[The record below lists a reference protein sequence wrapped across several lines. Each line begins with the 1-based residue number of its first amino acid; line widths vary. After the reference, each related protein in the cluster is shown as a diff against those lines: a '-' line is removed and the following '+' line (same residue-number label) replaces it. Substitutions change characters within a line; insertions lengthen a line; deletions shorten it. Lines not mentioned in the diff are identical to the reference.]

1 MIFGEFIKKTRLEN
15 GYSLR
20 KFCELLELDPS
31 NWSKVERD
39 RMPAP
44 TNREKL
50 DRIAKLL
57 NLKVGSNEWH
67 EFYDLASLSSKT
79 IPQEIY
85 DDEEILEALPLF
97 FRTAR
102 GDKPTEEELNKLIDM
117 LKRR

>member
-1 MIFGEFIKKTRLEN
+1 MNFGEFVKKTRLEN

-20 KFCELLELDPS
+20 KFCEYLELDPS

-50 DRIAKLL
+50 DRIANLL
-57 NLKVGSNEWH
+57 NLKVGSDEWH
-67 EFYDLASLSSKT
+67 DFYNLASISSKI

-85 DDEEILEALPLF
+85 EDEEMLKALPLF

-102 GDKPTEEELNKLIDM
+102 GEKPTEEELKKLIDM
-117 LKRR
+117 LKKR